1 MPNLI
6 LVQRDP
12 AHMIRIACRDPLV
25 RTGRFEEQHA
35 RLFIA
40 RHALLKDIQFSDGL
54 QARLEACQRVVVSHN
69 GTQGGGVTHIMR
81 HFSLAPHRYES
92 WTGPRRIYA
101 CCIHAVALLLADMAG
116 DSRRQ
121 VAERRRAEKAL
132 DAMTAKDLLEVGL
145 AGDFGEICTR
155 FMVVTA
161 PSPPFGSCR
170 SPHTPSHIYLCVCL
184 RPSLLPFS
192 LSLSLSLSLSISM
205 SVSMSPSLSMSP
217 SSSFLVP
224 LALSYP
230 SLVGNV
236 TGSYVSLTLLIVILL
251 RRPQLCRGLR
261 TPCESSSSTDGSWWI
276 QAGSHVVA
284 LPHRRGRLGATRRAL
299 PKHSHKS

>member
-1 MPNLI
+1 
-6 LVQRDP
+6 
-12 AHMIRIACRDPLV
+12 MIRIACKEPLV

-35 RLFIA
+35 RLFTA

-155 FMVVTA
+155 FVVVTV
-161 PSPPFGSCR
+161 PSPPF
-170 SPHTPSHIYLCVCL
+170 
-184 RPSLLPFS
+184 
-192 LSLSLSLSLSISM
+192 
-205 SVSMSPSLSMSP
+205 VS
-217 SSSFLVP
+217 
-224 LALSYP
+224 
-230 SLVGNV
+230 
-236 TGSYVSLTLLIVILL
+236 
-251 RRPQLCRGLR
+251 
-261 TPCESSSSTDGSWWI
+261 
-276 QAGSHVVA
+276 
-284 LPHRRGRLGATRRAL
+284 
-299 PKHSHKS
+299 